1 MNKHAKT
8 LLAIAFNLTKEQ
20 DRLNVVIDAYHEAR
34 DNLSYAALFSET
46 GESLNDLL
54 DVLCVAEDHI
64 ATARTLIQKVAK
76 SEKDV

>member
-20 DRLNVVIDAYHEAR
+20 DRLNVVIDAYQEAR

-54 DVLCVAEDHI
+54 DMLDVAENHI
-64 ATARTLIQKVAK
+64 ANARTLIQKVAK
-76 SEKDV
+76 SEKNV